1 VVLVNGAAARRYW
14 PGGDPVG
21 ARLKLDDRGDPV
33 EVVGIVADTKQA
45 GLGAEIAPTLFL
57 ALPQMSPLLWRWND
71 GLFELVV
78 RSATPPASLGPAV
91 RQVVRRLDDRLP
103 VEAIATMDEVI
114 ARSVTSPRNAML
126 LMLVSGVVALAL
138 AALGLY
144 GVMAF
149 LVASRR
155 QEIGVRVALGAA
167 RRHVLALVLGRSVR
181 LSLLGL
187 ALGVVA
193 ALALSRFVTN
203 FLCGVTATDAGTYAA
218 IAGLLFVIS
227 LVAAYVPA
235 RRALRVDPVIA
246 LRAD

>member
-1 VVLVNGAAARRYW
+1 MT
-14 PGGDPVG
+14 
-21 ARLKLDDRGDPV
+21 V
-33 EVVGIVADTKQA
+33 EWSGSN
-45 GLGAEIAPTLFL
+45 E
-57 ALPQMSPLLWRWND
+57 R
-71 GLFELVV
+71 LFELVV

-91 RQVVRRLDDRLP
+91 RQVVRRFDDRLP

-114 ARSVTSPRNAML
+114 ARSVASPRNAML

-187 ALGVVA
+187 ALGLVA

-203 FLCGVTATDAGTYAA
+203 FLYGVTATDAGTYAA

-227 LVAAYVPA
+227 MVAAYVPA